1 MRSRARRLPH
11 ILLALL
17 VLAGALRLWR
27 IGHQSYWLDESFTVH
42 IVRDDFGGMLDGVRH
57 TESTPPLYYALAWLW
72 ERVFGWHEVGLRSL
86 SALFGVATVPVA
98 FVAARE
104 LFSRRAAL
112 LAAALVAVNPY
123 FVWYSQEA
131 RAYALLVLLC
141 TVSLLYFLRAER
153 DAGDRRSL
161 WLWALASVLALLTH
175 YFAAFLL
182 LPEAAWLVYRHRA
195 RVVPALGALVAVG
208 AALVPLALEQRD
220 AGHTLFIAHIPFS
233 ERLATVPK
241 KIVTGELG
249 TPTPVI
255 GPLAGVAVVA
265 GLLLALFAT
274 RGSERRG
281 AWLLAGLAAA
291 VAVIAVALK
300 LAGQDYFFARNT
312 IELFIPIALLMGAG
326 FAAVRP
332 GALGAAGA
340 IGVALAVV
348 VQVSVNPGLQRD
360 DWRGLARALG
370 PAPGGRAIVLTPEV
384 GRTPLEL
391 YASGLGPLTGG
402 GGATVRELDLIANA
416 RPPRFAVPPAPA
428 GFRLASVR
436 RTRSW
441 ELVRYVTP
449 RPLPLAPPFLAS
461 LRLQRNKDAA
471 LLLQRR

>member
-11 ILLALL
+11 ILLALV
-17 VLAGALRLWR
+17 VLAAALRFWR

-72 ERVFGWHEVGLRSL
+72 ERVSGWHEEGLRSL

-98 FVAARE
+98 FAAARE
-104 LFSRRAAL
+104 AFSHRAAL
-112 LAAALVAVNPY
+112 IAAALVAVNPY

-131 RAYALLVLLC
+131 RAYALLVLLS
-141 TVSLLYFLRAER
+141 TVALLYFLRAER

-161 WLWALASVLALLTH
+161 WLWALAGALALLTH

-182 LPEAAWLVYRHRA
+182 VPEAAWLLYRHRA
-195 RVVPALGALVAVG
+195 RVAPALGALVAVG
-208 AALVPLALEQRD
+208 AALLPLALAQRD
-220 AGHTLFIAHIPFS
+220 AGHTLFITDIPFG
-233 ERLATVPK
+233 ERLAAVPK

-249 TPTPVI
+249 TPTPAI

-274 RGSERRG
+274 RGGERRG
-281 AWLLAGLAAA
+281 AWLLAGLAGA
-291 VAVIAVALK
+291 VAVIALALK

-312 IELFIPIALLMGAG
+312 IEVFIPIALLLGAG

-332 GALGAAGA
+332 GALGAATV
-340 IGVALAVV
+340 IGVGLAVV
-348 VQVSVNPGLQRD
+348 VQVSVNPSLQRD

-370 PAPGGRAIVLTPEV
+370 PARAARALVLTPEV
-384 GRTPLEL
+384 AKAPLGL
-391 YASGLGPLTGG
+391 YARGLGPLPSG
-402 GGATVRELDLIANA
+402 GGALVRELDLIAGA

-436 RTRSW
+436 RTPSW

-449 RPLPLAPPFLAS
+449 RSLPLAPPFLAS
-461 LRLQRNKDAA
+461 LRLQRGKDAA
-471 LLLQRR
+471 LLLQRP